1 MGEGWERMT
10 TSCSGEKKK
19 SMEKRL
25 STKYR
30 DIKGK
35 IRIAVVQNVY
45 HRGNLF
51 HNRHVFSEMYAGFF
65 PRREPQHPDGP
76 LGLGLDSPS
85 ARRRARSTRCVKK
98 TPNFRGPGKALTFHH
113 SFCFSLAL

>member
-1 MGEGWERMT
+1 VGEGWERMT

-19 SMEKRL
+19 KSKEKRL

-45 HRGNLF
+45 RRGNLLY
-51 HNRHVFSEMYAGFF
+51 NRHVFYEMYVGFS
-65 PRREPQHPDGP
+65 RVGN
-76 LGLGLDSPS
+76 
-85 ARRRARSTRCVKK
+85 
-98 TPNFRGPGKALTFHH
+98 PNIPTVH
-113 SFCFSLAL
+113 LAWA